1 MYDRFDE
8 VFVWFKDDD
17 DDDDNDIDKY
27 VMDNKEVSTNIMCH
41 TEQNTELFISTKTMQ
56 N

>member
-1 MYDRFDE
+1 M
-8 VFVWFKDDD
+8 FVWFKDDNN
-17 DDDDNDIDKY
+17 DDNDIKKY

-41 TEQNTELFISTKTMQ
+41 TEQNTELFKTTKTMQ